1 MRSHLLNIAKM
12 EVLAKKKLEKLR
24 GQLKGHY
31 SEVAKRCGVQVSTVS
46 RVLNGDFENDNV
58 LEEAIKVRD
67 EVVSK
72 KLAIISK
79 I

>member
-1 MRSHLLNIAKM
+1 M
-12 EVLAKKKLEKLR
+12 EAIAKKKLEKLR
-24 GQLKGHY
+24 GQLKGKY
-31 SEVAKRCGVQVSTVS
+31 TEVAKRCGVQVSTVS
-46 RVLNGDFENDNV
+46 RVLNGEFENNDV
-58 LEEAIKVRD
+58 LEEAIKLRD